1 MSVKEIVFVTRFT
14 PSTKSAMYLIRKY
27 WPSIQHLKL
36 FSNNLLPP
44 PIFMLAYKSNRNLKS
59 FLVRAKLPSLDCAIE
74 TTPTSNLRVEY
85 TPISSMKTDSKDRQ
99 S

>member
-1 MSVKEIVFVTRFT
+1 
-14 PSTKSAMYLIRKY
+14 
-27 WPSIQHLKL
+27 
-36 FSNNLLPP
+36 
-44 PIFMLAYKSNRNLKS
+44 MLAYKSNRNLKS

-85 TPISSMKTDSKDRQ
+85 TPISSMKTDNKDRQ